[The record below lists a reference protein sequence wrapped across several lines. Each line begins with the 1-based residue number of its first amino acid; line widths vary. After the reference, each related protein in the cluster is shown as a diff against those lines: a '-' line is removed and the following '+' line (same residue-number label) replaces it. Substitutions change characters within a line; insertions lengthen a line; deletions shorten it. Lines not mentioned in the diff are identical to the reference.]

1 MMSTVPSHDWLESE
15 SATPTADAVVQLGS
29 TWEDLREVIQR
40 QMPGMDLTL
49 VRHAYDFAEVAHA
62 GKLRR
67 SGEPYISH
75 PTAVAIILAEIQLDQ
90 EALAAALLHDV
101 IEDTDVTMEQLEKAF
116 GERVAKLVDGVTKLG
131 RIRWTTEE
139 DQAVREKERQA
150 ESLRKMFLA
159 MVDDVRVVLIK
170 LADRLHNMRTLEHM
184 PRAKQMRSA
193 LETLEIYAPLSNR
206 LGIWQFK
213 SELEDLALR
222 YVDPQTYFSIVR
234 ALERRGVDR
243 ERYLNR
249 VIDEL
254 SAALTEAGISTE
266 ISGREKHIT
275 SIVRK
280 MERKGRSFDEIY
292 DVLGVRI
299 IVDEKKDCYGALGVI
314 HSMWHPI
321 PGEFDDYIATPKE
334 GVYQSIHTAVL
345 GPEGHS
351 LEIQIR
357 TQEMHHIAEFGIAA
371 HWRYKEGAKPD
382 PHVEAKVAWLRQLM
396 DWRDEVVDAQE
407 FVESLKSDVFQ
418 EMLYVF
424 TPKGDIIELPAGA
437 TPVDFAYRIHTEVG
451 HQCVGA
457 KINGH
462 LVPLNYKLQNGE
474 VIQIMTSKSK
484 VGPSRDWL
492 QSSSGYITTASARE
506 KVRQWFRRQQRD
518 ENISQ
523 GRDTLERE
531 LRRLGVEAKL
541 EDIARQ
547 FPLYQKVDDFLAAIG
562 YGAVTPQQISTRLAE
577 REDREVLNTTS
588 APTTPKL
595 PPSLQVTGV
604 GDLYTRLASCCK
616 PVYGDSIIG
625 YVTRGRGITV
635 HRADC
640 HNVIHVDDPDRL
652 VQVSWGNEQK
662 QRYPVS
668 VRLEAWDRVG
678 LLRDVTTL
686 VADEKISLITVL
698 TSVNDDRT
706 VDVLMTVEV
715 EGVKQLSRLLQKL
728 ESIRDVYDVR
738 RETTQ
743 NVPPRGADDKLN
755 A

>member
-1 MMSTVPSHDWLESE
+1 MSTVPSHDWLEGE
-15 SATPTADAVVQLGS
+15 PAIPTTETVAPLGATWD
-29 TWEDLREVIQR
+29 DLKAVIQR
-40 QMPGMDLTL
+40 QMPGMDLAL
-49 VRHAYDFAEVAHA
+49 VKHAYDFAEAAHD

-75 PTAVAIILAEIQLDQ
+75 PTSVAIILAEIQLDQ

-101 IEDTDVTMEQLEKAF
+101 IEDTDVTMEGLEKEF
-116 GERVAKLVDGVTKLG
+116 GDRVARLVDGVTKLG

-184 PRAKQMRSA
+184 PRSKQMRSA
-193 LETLEIYAPLSNR
+193 QETLEIYAPLANR

-222 YVDPQTYFSIVR
+222 YVDPQTYFGIVR
-234 ALERRGVDR
+234 ALERRNIDR

-254 SAALTEAGISTE
+254 MAALNEAGISAE

-345 GPEGHS
+345 GPEGHA

-357 TQEMHHIAEFGIAA
+357 TQEMHHVAEFGIAA

-531 LRRLGVEAKL
+531 LRRLGVEAKI
-541 EDIARQ
+541 EDIAKQ

-562 YGAVTPQQISTRLAE
+562 YGAVTPQQIATRLAE
-577 REDREVLNTTS
+577 HEDREVLATTS
-588 APTTPKL
+588 APATPKL

-616 PVYGDSIIG
+616 PVYGDAIIG

-635 HRADC
+635 HRLDC
-640 HNVIHVDDPDRL
+640 HNIIHVDDPDRL
-652 VQVSWGNEQK
+652 VQVSWGNEQR

-668 VRLEAWDRVG
+668 VRIEAWDRVG
-678 LLRDVTTL
+678 LLRDITTL
-686 VADEKISLITVL
+686 VADEKISMLTVL

-706 VDVLMTVEV
+706 VNVLMTVEV

-728 ESIRDVYDVR
+728 ESVRDVYDVR

-743 NVPPRGADDKLN
+743 NLPNPTTGSSLDA
-755 A
+755 

>member
-1 MMSTVPSHDWLESE
+1 MSTAPSHDWLVGEPAS
-15 SATPTADAVVQLGS
+15 PTAEAAAPPGA
-29 TWEDLREVIQR
+29 TWDDLKAVIQR
-40 QMPGMDLTL
+40 QMPGMDLAL
-49 VRHAYDFAEVAHA
+49 VKHAYDFAEAAHD

-75 PTAVAIILAEIQLDQ
+75 PTEVAIILAEIQLDQ

-101 IEDTDVTMEQLEKAF
+101 IEDTDITMEELDKEF
-116 GERVAKLVDGVTKLG
+116 GDRVAKLVDGVTKLG

-184 PRAKQMRSA
+184 PRSKQMRSA
-193 LETLEIYAPLSNR
+193 QETLEIYAPLANR

-222 YVDPQTYFSIVR
+222 YVDPQTYFGIVR
-234 ALERRGVDR
+234 ALERRNIDR

-254 SAALTEAGISTE
+254 QAALSEAGISAE

-345 GPEGHS
+345 GPEGHA

-371 HWRYKEGAKPD
+371 HWRYKEGSKPD

-531 LRRLGVEAKL
+531 LRRLGIEAKL
-541 EDIARQ
+541 EDVAKQ

-562 YGAVTPQQISTRLAE
+562 YGAVTPQQIATRLAE
-577 REDREVLNTTS
+577 HEDRAVLATTS
-588 APTTPKL
+588 TPATPKL

-616 PVYGDSIIG
+616 PVYGDQIIG

-635 HRADC
+635 HRIDC

-652 VQVSWGNEQK
+652 VQVSWGNEQRN
-662 QRYPVS
+662 RYPVS
-668 VRLEAWDRVG
+668 VRIEAWDRVG
-678 LLRDVTTL
+678 LLRDITTL
-686 VADEKISLITVL
+686 VADEKISMLPVL

-706 VDVLMTVEV
+706 VNVLMTVEV

-728 ESIRDVYDVR
+728 ESVRDVYDVR

-743 NVPPRGADDKLN
+743 NLPN
-755 A
+755 AASSSGLDA

>member
-15 SATPTADAVVQLGS
+15 SATPTADAVAQLGS

-299 IVDEKKDCYGALGVI
+299 IVDEKRDCYGALGVI
-314 HSMWHPI
+314 HTMWHPI

-345 GPEGHS
+345 GPEGHP

-738 RETTQ
+738 RETMQ

>member
-1 MMSTVPSHDWLESE
+1 MQRK
-15 SATPTADAVVQLGS
+15 DA
-29 TWEDLREVIQR
+29 
-40 QMPGMDLTL
+40 
-49 VRHAYDFAEVAHA
+49 
-62 GKLRR
+62 
-67 SGEPYISH
+67 
-75 PTAVAIILAEIQLDQ
+75 
-90 EALAAALLHDV
+90 
-101 IEDTDVTMEQLEKAF
+101 
-116 GERVAKLVDGVTKLG
+116 
-131 RIRWTTEE
+131 
-139 DQAVREKERQA
+139 
-150 ESLRKMFLA
+150 
-159 MVDDVRVVLIK
+159 
-170 LADRLHNMRTLEHM
+170 
-184 PRAKQMRSA
+184 
-193 LETLEIYAPLSNR
+193 
-206 LGIWQFK
+206 
-213 SELEDLALR
+213 
-222 YVDPQTYFSIVR
+222 
-234 ALERRGVDR
+234 
-243 ERYLNR
+243 
-249 VIDEL
+249 
-254 SAALTEAGISTE
+254 
-266 ISGREKHIT
+266 
-275 SIVRK
+275 
-280 MERKGRSFDEIY
+280 SFEEIY
-292 DVLGVRI
+292 DVTGLRI
-299 IVDEKKDCYGALGVI
+299 IVAERKDCYGALGVI

-345 GPEGHS
+345 GPEGHA

-371 HWRYKEGAKPD
+371 HWRYKEGSKPD

-531 LRRLGVEAKL
+531 LRRLGIEAKL
-541 EDIARQ
+541 EDVAKQ

-562 YGAVTPQQISTRLAE
+562 YGAVTPQQIATRLAE
-577 REDREVLNTTS
+577 HEDREVLATTS

-616 PVYGDSIIG
+616 PVYGDQIIG

-635 HRADC
+635 HRLDC
-640 HNVIHVDDPDRL
+640 HNVVHVDDPDRL
-652 VQVSWGNEQK
+652 VQVSWGNEQRN
-662 QRYPVS
+662 RYPVS
-668 VRLEAWDRVG
+668 VRIEAWDRVG
-678 LLRDVTTL
+678 LLRDITTL
-686 VADEKISLITVL
+686 VADEKISMLTVL

-706 VDVLMTVEV
+706 VNVLMTVEV

-728 ESIRDVYDVR
+728 ESVRDVYDVR

-743 NVPPRGADDKLN
+743 NLPN
-755 A
+755 AASGSGLDA

>member
-1 MMSTVPSHDWLESE
+1 MSTAPSHDWLEGE
-15 SATPTADAVVQLGS
+15 PAIPTTEVAAPLGATWD
-29 TWEDLREVIQR
+29 DLKAVIQR

-49 VRHAYDFAEVAHA
+49 VKHAYDFAEAAHD

-75 PTAVAIILAEIQLDQ
+75 PTSVAIILAEIQLDQ

-101 IEDTDVTMEQLEKAF
+101 IEDTDITMEELDKEF
-116 GERVAKLVDGVTKLG
+116 GDRVARLVDGVTKLG

-184 PRAKQMRSA
+184 PRSKQMRSA
-193 LETLEIYAPLSNR
+193 QETLEIYAPLANR

-222 YVDPQTYFSIVR
+222 YVDPQTYFGIVR
-234 ALERRGVDR
+234 ALERRNIDR

-254 SAALTEAGISTE
+254 QAALNEAGISAE

-314 HSMWHPI
+314 HTMWHPI

-345 GPEGHS
+345 GPEGHA

-357 TQEMHHIAEFGIAA
+357 TQEMHHVAEFGIAA
-371 HWRYKEGAKPD
+371 HWRYKEGSKPD

-531 LRRLGVEAKL
+531 LRRLGIEAKL
-541 EDIARQ
+541 EDVARQ
-547 FPLYQKVDDFLAAIG
+547 FPLYQKADDFLAAIG
-562 YGAVTPQQISTRLAE
+562 YGAVTPQQIATRLAE
-577 REDREVLNTTS
+577 HEDREVLATTS
-588 APTTPKL
+588 APATPKL

-616 PVYGDSIIG
+616 PVYGDQIIG

-635 HRADC
+635 HRLDC
-640 HNVIHVDDPDRL
+640 HNVVHVDDPDRL
-652 VQVSWGNEQK
+652 VQVSWGNEQRN
-662 QRYPVS
+662 RYPVS
-668 VRLEAWDRVG
+668 VRIEAWDRVG
-678 LLRDVTTL
+678 LLRDITTL
-686 VADEKISLITVL
+686 VADEKISMLTVL

-706 VDVLMTVEV
+706 VNVLMTVEV

-728 ESIRDVYDVR
+728 ESVRDVYDVR

-743 NVPPRGADDKLN
+743 NLPN
-755 A
+755 AAAGSGLDA

>member
-1 MMSTVPSHDWLESE
+1 MSTAPSHDWLEGKP
-15 SATPTADAVVQLGS
+15 AIPMADADAPLAAS
-29 TWEDLREVIQR
+29 WDDLKAVIQR

-49 VRHAYDFAEVAHA
+49 VKHAYDFAEAAHD

-75 PTAVAIILAEIQLDQ
+75 PTSVAIILAEIQLDQ

-101 IEDTDVTMEQLEKAF
+101 IEDTDITMEQLDKEF
-116 GERVAKLVDGVTKLG
+116 GDRVARLVDGVTKLG

-184 PRAKQMRSA
+184 PRSKQMRSA
-193 LETLEIYAPLSNR
+193 QETLEIYAPLANR

-222 YVDPQTYFSIVR
+222 YVDPQTYFGIVR
-234 ALERRGVDR
+234 ALERRNIDR

-254 SAALTEAGISTE
+254 QATLNEAGISAE

-345 GPEGHS
+345 GPEGHA

-357 TQEMHHIAEFGIAA
+357 TEEMHHIAEFGIAA
-371 HWRYKEGAKPD
+371 HWRYKEGSKPD

-531 LRRLGVEAKL
+531 LRRLGIEAKL
-541 EDIARQ
+541 EDIAKQ

-562 YGAVTPQQISTRLAE
+562 YGAVTPQQIATRLAE
-577 REDREVLNTTS
+577 HEDREVLATTS
-588 APTTPKL
+588 APATPKL

-616 PVYGDSIIG
+616 PVYGDAIIG

-635 HRADC
+635 HRLDC
-640 HNVIHVDDPDRL
+640 HNVVHVDDPDRL
-652 VQVSWGNEQK
+652 VQVSWGNEQRN
-662 QRYPVS
+662 RYPVS
-668 VRLEAWDRVG
+668 V
-678 LLRDVTTL
+678 
-686 VADEKISLITVL
+686 
-698 TSVNDDRT
+698 
-706 VDVLMTVEV
+706 
-715 EGVKQLSRLLQKL
+715 
-728 ESIRDVYDVR
+728 
-738 RETTQ
+738 
-743 NVPPRGADDKLN
+743 
-755 A
+755 